1 MREGQ
6 VEAHVKAC
14 RVVDLGVPAAQQEGE
29 DGQTEEEEA
38 DDHAHPVQP
47 LQEGIGRRRL
57 RMTAFICTYYCLD
70 WSDVET
76 GLLSKQCHS
85 LARHMGLFQG
95 VIFAKSSEGLE
106 RRGQNLEN
114 FCPLSS
120 VVCPIQATQRDLL
133 LYVMP
138 ATDWCE
144 RWLHTI
150 ITRR

>member
-1 MREGQ
+1 
-6 VEAHVKAC
+6 
-14 RVVDLGVPAAQQEGE
+14 
-29 DGQTEEEEA
+29 
-38 DDHAHPVQP
+38 
-47 LQEGIGRRRL
+47 
-57 RMTAFICTYYCLD
+57 MTAFICTYYYLD

-76 GLLSKQCHS
+76 GLVSKQCHS

-95 VIFAKSSEGLE
+95 VIFAKSSEGFE

-120 VVCPIQATQRDLL
+120 VVCPVLATQRDLL

-150 ITRR
+150 IPRR